1 MLPHSSPLNL
11 PPYRLTHFAGD
22 WAGECNMSE
31 VELTEGIK
39 VIDSKLGTRATFFAH
54 PMCLLSLNG
63 RMTEDNGEVIGMALA
78 WPANFKLEF
87 EKTTIRN
94 SVYLP
99 E

>member
-1 MLPHSSPLNL
+1 
-11 PPYRLTHFAGD
+11 
-22 WAGECNMSE
+22 MSE

-87 EKTTIRN
+87 RKKQQSGTPCTCRN
-94 SVYLP
+94 ESVRITLQT
-99 E
+99 

>member
-1 MLPHSSPLNL
+1 
-11 PPYRLTHFAGD
+11 
-22 WAGECNMSE
+22 MSE